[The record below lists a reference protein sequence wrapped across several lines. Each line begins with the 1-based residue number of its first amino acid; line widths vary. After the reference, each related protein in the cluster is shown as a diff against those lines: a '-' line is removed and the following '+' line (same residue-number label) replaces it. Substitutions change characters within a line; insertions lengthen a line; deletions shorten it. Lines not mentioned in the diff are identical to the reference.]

1 MIISGTLTGYQS
13 IKSKKGTDCFFAFL
27 SDMPFNNADDALG
40 LKVMQVA
47 AFGQDAIKL
56 RADLDNLK
64 ALKKKVS
71 FSGMYQG
78 NTFIA
83 VSAESLS

>member
-13 IKSKKGTDCFFAFL
+13 ITSKKGTDCLFAFL
-27 SDMPFNNADDALG
+27 SDIPFNNADNALG
-40 LKVMQVA
+40 QKVMQVA
-47 AFGQDAIKL
+47 AFGQDAVKL
-56 RADLDNLK
+56 RADLDDMK
-64 ALKKKVS
+64 ALKKKIS